1 MNIFPNILLWKNF
14 QNIIKLK
21 NFYSG
26 HVHIHHPHSTIG
38 FLCYFSPTSSPVYP
52 SIHQPILFFDAF
64 QRKLQISVN
73 LFLNTSTCYTT
84 FLCISCISILNCDL
98 QWRIVYVFKIIVQ
111 RQGLEIRPLQRN
123 RNASIESWL

>member
-52 SIHQPILFFDAF
+52 FIYHPILFFDAF

-84 FLCISCISILNCDL
+84 FLCISCISIFNCSVDFFCFFPPLFLYIYLCPLHVIWCSFFILNT
-98 QWRIVYVFKIIVQ
+98 I
-111 RQGLEIRPLQRN
+111 
-123 RNASIESWL
+123 